1 MSTLFESVNK
11 HNRHAFRNCKE
22 FIFDITGYSINF
34 RKLAFDGTL
43 LDETD
48 NVDRIH
54 RYISNVLPQEGS
66 ENPTILYW
74 LHEDVYCSS

>member
-1 MSTLFESVNK
+1 M
-11 HNRHAFRNCKE
+11 E

-48 NVDRIH
+48 TWIG
-54 RYISNVLPQEGS
+54 YIGYLKRPAAGGK
-66 ENPTILYW
+66 
-74 LHEDVYCSS
+74 

>member
-11 HNRHAFRNCKE
+11 HNRHAFRNCME

-48 NVDRIH
+48 TWIG
-54 RYISNVLPQEGS
+54 YIGYLKRPAAGGK
-66 ENPTILYW
+66 
-74 LHEDVYCSS
+74 